1 MVAREFRGQSAS
13 AEETFSS
20 TTPRM
25 MVKVLM
31 VISLVKGL
39 LMSTL
44 DVSDVFFQVMQRE
57 DVVVSV
63 PNWVKVAGGDLN
75 LMFWQLQKCLPGQR
89 NAATRWNE
97 HLTSLLGELNLEHM
111 QGTLF
116 RHRERDIFLSAHI
129 EDLLLIANEVDTK
142 EIFKKLSRQLTLKIH
157 DPYGVNEPGKLF
169 YLKRQVEIGENAIF
183 IAPNGKYIPK
193 LAELLEIREAGESC
207 SPPEIIPTAEYF

>member
-1 MVAREFRGQSAS
+1 
-13 AEETFSS
+13 
-20 TTPRM
+20 
-25 MVKVLM
+25 
-31 VISLVKGL
+31 
-39 LMSTL
+39 
-44 DVSDVFFQVMQRE
+44 MQRE

-89 NAATRWNE
+89 NAATRRNE

-142 EIFKKLSRQLTLKIH
+142 EMFEKLSRQLTLKIH
-157 DPYGVNEPGKLF
+157 GPYGVNEPGKLF
-169 YLKRQVEIGENAIF
+169 YLKRQIEKNGRKCNFHCAEWQVHPEVGRTFGDQRGRGKLFTTRDHSHGGVFLMDKEAKIF
-183 IAPNGKYIPK
+183 RSALGIWLNIAQERLDIQQAVK
-193 LAELLEIREAGESC
+193 LHGA
-207 SPPEIIPTAEYF
+207 TK